1 MKTMGFRITKLQPAG
16 GVAAETG
23 AAVTLF
29 FASAQGIPVST
40 THTISGGIVG
50 VGAARRMSAVRWGVA
65 GRVLWAWV
73 SPSREPHWSPPS
85 SRYPGG
91 VGVTDRRVYF
101 FLAAPLW
108 S

>member
-1 MKTMGFRITKLQPAG
+1 MKTMGFRMTKLQPAG

-40 THTISGGIVG
+40 THTISGAIVG

-73 SPSREPHWSPPS
+73 LTI
-85 SRYPGG
+85 PGAAL
-91 VGVTDRRVYF
+91 VAAVTSIALEVM
-101 FLAAPLW
+101 A
-108 S
+108 